1 MITGYLGCVRIAQV
15 PLEPIHPRLDRSE
28 LCFLVSNFLVC
39 ALFTLRRFFGS
50 IFKMLAC
57 LNFASIRRA
66 FCFLLVLFL
75 FFRGEVQR
83 DTADHFSLGVGEGKD
98 CRSLAIIVLRNVKEN
113 CRSEWRVIPGIR
125 RPSLVGVR
133 KPIVVS

>member
-1 MITGYLGCVRIAQV
+1 FQVLLCSMEPRIESDCEALLRLLSAVIEYDRIRAGHDDGTLNRIFQAARGDGRTITGYLGCVRITKV

-39 ALFTLRRFFGS
+39 ALFTLRCFFGS

-75 FFRGEVQR
+75 FFRGEV
-83 DTADHFSLGVGEGKD
+83 
-98 CRSLAIIVLRNVKEN
+98 
-113 CRSEWRVIPGIR
+113 
-125 RPSLVGVR
+125 
-133 KPIVVS
+133 